1 MKDGIRL
8 TPKHIIIG
16 VLALALA
23 GGSWFAWGW
32 YKDAKGQ
39 LVEMDA
45 AIQILYLEPCMDVAS
60 KKMLTMKKPTEE
72 QIRRAK
78 DNADEICRAILKHS
92 ISHGVNPSWMLRI
105 SIAESNLKHAS
116 MSNRF
121 AFGIAQVHL
130 PAWGA
135 HLDDIGTM
143 DGNIRA
149 GAMILALYL
158 KQFNGDYRLATLAY
172 NRGDATV
179 RNALL
184 RGENPANGYYERVK
198 GAV

>member
-1 MKDGIRL
+1 MKDGIRI
-8 TPKHIIIG
+8 TAKHIIIG

-32 YKDAKGQ
+32 YKNAKGR
-39 LVEMDA
+39 LNDMEA
-45 AIQILYLEPCMDVAS
+45 AIEILYMAPCVEVAS
-60 KKMLTMKKPTEE
+60 KRMLTVKKPTEE
-72 QIRRAK
+72 QVQKATE
-78 DNADEICRAILKHS
+78 NATEICRAILKHS
-92 ISHGVNPSWMLRI
+92 VDHSIHPNWMLKI
-105 SIAESNLKHAS
+105 SIVESNLRHVS

-158 KQFNGDYRLATLAY
+158 KKFNGDYRLATLAY